1 MNYGE
6 LIGDAFRITL
16 RNRYLW
22 FFGFFAGGS
31 TSFNVPTNVPMGGGN
46 FNPDDFQSSSSIL
59 SAVQVGQGL
68 GTGILIAGVV
78 IVAIILALF
87 FIFMSIVSQGALADS
102 VAAID
107 RGDRRGFGVAFRS
120 GMGNF
125 WRVLGYFVVF
135 ILIGIGLLLVIGIP
149 VALVIVGTLAA
160 TQAVGARIAVIAVV
174 VILAV
179 LALIVV
185 FVPLSIIGQ
194 YALREIVV
202 RRERVLSS
210 LGSGYGIFRRNI
222 GRSLLIL
229 LIQFGISI
237 GIAIAFFLALLIVG
251 LVLFIPTI
259 ALAVAGIS
267 TGAWIAGGIA
277 LIILIPLLLVA
288 TGAIGTFSHAYWTL
302 AYLRVTAAAAPPT
315 AAPSPTI

>member
-31 TSFNVPTNVPMGGGN
+31 TSFNVPNIPTGSGT
-46 FNPDDFQSSSSIL
+46 FDSDDFQSSSSML
-59 SAVQVGQGL
+59 SAIQVGQGL
-68 GTGILIAGVV
+68 GTGVLIAGLV
-78 IVAIILALF
+78 IVVLIIALF
-87 FIFMSIVSQGALADS
+87 FIFMSLVSQGALADS

-107 RGDRRGFGVAFRS
+107 RGDRRGFGRAFRS

-125 WRVLGYFVVF
+125 WRVLGYYVVF
-135 ILIGIGLLLVIGIP
+135 ILIAIGLLLVIGIP
-149 VALVIVGTLAA
+149 VALVIGGTFAA
-160 TQAVGARIAVIAVV
+160 TQSVGARITVSVV
-174 VILAV
+174 VGLLAV

-210 LGSGYGIFRRNI
+210 VGSGYGIFRRNI

-259 ALAVAGIS
+259 ALAVAGYS
-267 TGAWIAGGIA
+267 TAAIIAGVIA
-277 LIILIPLLLVA
+277 GVILVPLLLVA

-302 AYLRVTAAAAPPT
+302 AYLRVTAAAPPT
-315 AAPSPTI
+315 AAPSPYPTT

>member
-31 TSFNVPTNVPMGGGN
+31 TSFNVPNIPTGSGT
-46 FNPDDFQSSSSIL
+46 FNSDDFQSSSTML
-59 SAVQVGQGL
+59 SAVQFGQGL
-68 GTGILIAGVV
+68 GTGVLIAGIV
-78 IVAIILALF
+78 IVALILALL

-107 RGDRRGFGVAFRS
+107 RGDRRGFGTTFRS

-135 ILIGIGLLLVIGIP
+135 ILIAIGLLLVIGIP
-149 VALVIVGTLAA
+149 VALLIGGTFAA
-160 TQAVGARIAVIAVV
+160 TQSLGARITVGVV
-174 VILAV
+174 VGLLAV

-202 RRERVLSS
+202 RRERVLGSV
-210 LGSGYGIFRRNI
+210 GSGYGIFRRNI

-229 LIQFGISI
+229 LIQFGLSI

-251 LVLFIPTI
+251 LILFIPTI
-259 ALAVAGIS
+259 ALAVAGYS
-267 TGAWIAGGIA
+267 TAAIITGVIAGV
-277 LIILIPLLLVA
+277 ILVPLLLVA

-302 AYLRVTAAAAPPT
+302 AYLRLTTPST
-315 AAPSPTI
+315 AAPSPYPTT

>member
-1 MNYGE
+1 VPN
-6 LIGDAFRITL
+6 IPT
-16 RNRYLW
+16 
-22 FFGFFAGGS
+22 GS
-31 TSFNVPTNVPMGGGN
+31 GN
-46 FNPDDFQSSSSIL
+46 FDSDDFQSSSSML

-68 GTGILIAGVV
+68 GTGVLIAGLV
-78 IVAIILALF
+78 IVAIIIALF
-87 FIFMSIVSQGALADS
+87 FIIMSIISQGALADS

-107 RGDRRGFGVAFRS
+107 RGDRRGFGRVFRS

-125 WRVLGYFVVF
+125 WRVLGYYVVF
-135 ILIGIGLLLVIGIP
+135 ILIAIGLLLVIGIP
-149 VALVIVGTLAA
+149 VALLIGGTFAA
-160 TQAVGARIAVIAVV
+160 TQSLGARITVGVV
-174 VILAV
+174 VGLLAV

-202 RRERVLSS
+202 RRERVLGSV
-210 LGSGYGIFRRNI
+210 GSGYGIFRRNI

-259 ALAVAGIS
+259 ALAVAGYS
-267 TGAWIAGGIA
+267 TAAIIAGVIA
-277 LIILIPLLLVA
+277 GVILVPLLLVA

-302 AYLRVTAAAAPPT
+302 AYLRFTAPPT
-315 AAPSPTI
+315 PSPDPTPTPG

>member
-31 TSFNVPTNVPMGGGN
+31 TSFNVPNIPTGSGT
-46 FNPDDFQSSSSIL
+46 FDSDDFQSSSSML
-59 SAVQVGQGL
+59 SAIQVGQGL
-68 GTGILIAGVV
+68 GTGVLIAGLV
-78 IVAIILALF
+78 IVVLIIALF
-87 FIFMSIVSQGALADS
+87 FIFMSLVSQGALADS

-107 RGDRRGFGVAFRS
+107 RGDRRGFGRAFRS

-125 WRVLGYFVVF
+125 WRVLGYYVVF
-135 ILIGIGLLLVIGIP
+135 ILIAIGLLLVIGIP
-149 VALVIVGTLAA
+149 VALVIGGTFAA
-160 TQAVGARIAVIAVV
+160 TQSVGARITVSVV
-174 VILAV
+174 VGLLAV

-202 RRERVLSS
+202 RRERVLGSV
-210 LGSGYGIFRRNI
+210 GSGYGIFRRNI

-259 ALAVAGIS
+259 ALAVAGYS
-267 TGAWIAGGIA
+267 TAAIIAGVIA
-277 LIILIPLLLVA
+277 GVILVPLLLLA

-302 AYLRVTAAAAPPT
+302 AYLRLTAPPT
-315 AAPSPTI
+315 AAPSPYPAT

>member
-31 TSFNVPTNVPMGGGN
+31 TGFNVPTNVPTGGGS
-46 FNPDDFQSSSSIL
+46 FNSDDFQSSSSML
-59 SAVQVGQGL
+59 SAVQLGQGL
-68 GTGILIAGVV
+68 GTGVLIAGLV
-78 IVAIILALF
+78 IVALILALV
-87 FIFMSIVSQGALADS
+87 FIFMSLVSQGALADS

-125 WRVLGYFVVF
+125 WRVLGYYVVF
-135 ILIGIGLLLVIGIP
+135 ILIAIGLLLVIGIP
-149 VALVIVGTLAA
+149 VALVIGGTFAA
-160 TQAVGARIAVIAVV
+160 TQSVGARIAVSVV
-174 VILAV
+174 VGLLAV

-202 RRERVLSS
+202 RRERVLGSV
-210 LGSGYGIFRRNI
+210 GSGYGIFRRNI

>member
-31 TSFNVPTNVPMGGGN
+31 TSFNVPTNVPTGGGSFN
-46 FNPDDFQSSSSIL
+46 FDDFQSSSSML
-59 SAVQVGQGL
+59 SAIQVGQGL
-68 GTGILIAGVV
+68 GTGVLIAGLV

-107 RGDRRGFGVAFRS
+107 RGDRGGFGTTFRS

-125 WRVLGYFVVF
+125 WRVLGYYVVF

-149 VALVIVGTLAA
+149 VALVIGGTFAA
-160 TQAVGARIAVIAVV
+160 TQSVGARIAVSVV
-174 VILAV
+174 VGLLAV

-202 RRERVLSS
+202 RRERVLGSV
-210 LGSGYGIFRRNI
+210 GSGYGIFRRNI

-259 ALAVAGIS
+259 ALAVAGYS
-267 TGAWIAGGIA
+267 TAAIIAGVIA
-277 LIILIPLLLVA
+277 GVILVPLLLVA

-302 AYLRVTAAAAPPT
+302 AYLRVTVAAAPRV
-315 AAPSPTI
+315 A

>member
-31 TSFNVPTNVPMGGGN
+31 TSFNVPSVPTGN
-46 FNPDDFQSSSSIL
+46 GSFNSDDFQSSSSML

-68 GTGILIAGVV
+68 GAGILIAGIVIVV
-78 IVAIILALF
+78 IVLILF
-87 FIFMSIVSQGALADS
+87 FIFMSILSQGALADS

-107 RGDRRGFGVAFRS
+107 RGDRRGFGRTFRS

-125 WRVLGYFVVF
+125 WRVLGYYVVF

-149 VALVIVGTLAA
+149 VALAIGGTFAA
-160 TQAVGARIAVIAVV
+160 TQSMGARIAVSVV
-174 VILAV
+174 VGLLAV

-194 YALREIVV
+194 YALREVVV
-202 RRERVLSS
+202 RRERVLGSV
-210 LGSGYGIFRRNI
+210 GSGYGIFRRNI

-259 ALAVAGIS
+259 ALAVAGYS
-267 TGAWIAGGIA
+267 TAAIIAGVIA
-277 LIILIPLLLVA
+277 GVILVPLLLVA

-302 AYLRVTAAAAPPT
+302 AYLRLTAPPT
-315 AAPSPTI
+315 AAPSPTTSF

>member
-1 MNYGE
+1 M
-6 LIGDAFRITL
+6 A
-16 RNRYLW
+16 
-22 FFGFFAGGS
+22 
-31 TSFNVPTNVPMGGGN
+31 
-46 FNPDDFQSSSSIL
+46 
-59 SAVQVGQGL
+59 
-68 GTGILIAGVV
+68 
-78 IVAIILALF
+78 
-87 FIFMSIVSQGALADS
+87 IVSQGALADS

-107 RGDRRGFGVAFRS
+107 RGDMRGFGSAFRS
-120 GMGNF
+120 GLGNF

-149 VALVIVGTLAA
+149 VALVIVGTIAA

-202 RRERVLSS
+202 RRERVLGS